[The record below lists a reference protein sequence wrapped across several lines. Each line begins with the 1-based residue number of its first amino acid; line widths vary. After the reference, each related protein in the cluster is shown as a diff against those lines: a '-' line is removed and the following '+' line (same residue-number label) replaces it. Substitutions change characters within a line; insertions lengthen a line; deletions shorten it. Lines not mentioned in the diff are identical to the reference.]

1 MDSVRSLVARSRTE
15 GKRTRLGKLEVCKRM
30 NEIGGGEPMTTHEVS
45 ERGLEVLRVIVSD
58 YVEHRE
64 PVGSKSIV
72 ERHRFNVSAAT
83 IRNDMAQLEEAELIT
98 APHTSS
104 GRVPTDKGYR
114 FFVDRLADLKPLTL
128 AQRRAIEAFL
138 EPGRGD
144 YDQTLATAVRT
155 LAHLTQSVAVLQVPS
170 LAQARIRHVEI
181 VKLSERRLMT
191 VVITDAGRV
200 EQRIGELES
209 TIDDELVERLRDRFG
224 ERLVG
229 RTVAEAAAQLRDVS
243 ELIEAEH
250 ADLIAP
256 VVANL
261 LDQVLSNT
269 QDRLIMA
276 GTANLARTE
285 RDFPSTITPVLEA
298 IEEQVALLRL
308 LSELSLDDRD
318 LGVRIGGEHD
328 DEFLNE
334 TAIVTTGY
342 ASESGE
348 ARLGVLGPTRMDYQ
362 RNIVAVR
369 AVARYLSKIF
379 DEQQR

>member
-1 MDSVRSLVARSRTE
+1 MSEHD
-15 GKRTRLGKLEVCKRM
+15 
-30 NEIGGGEPMTTHEVS
+30 VS

-58 YVEHRE
+58 YVENRE

-83 IRNDMAQLEEAELIT
+83 IRNDMAQLEEAELIA

-104 GRVPTDKGYR
+104 GRIPTDKGYR
-114 FFVDRLADLKPLTL
+114 FFVDRLADFKPLTL

-200 EQRIGELES
+200 EQRIGELDAI
-209 TIDDELVERLRDRFG
+209 IDDELVERLRHRFG

-229 RTVAEAAAQLRDVS
+229 STVSEAAAQLRDVS

-250 ADLIAP
+250 VDLIAP

-285 RDFPSTITPVLEA
+285 RDFPSSITPVLEA

-308 LSELSLDDRD
+308 LSELSLDDRE
-318 LGVRIGGEHD
+318 LGVCIGGEHED
-328 DEFLNE
+328 ASLTE

-362 RNIVAVR
+362 RNMVAVR

-379 DEQQR
+379 EDEQR